1 MSSLVS
7 IIIPTYNRAHLISE
21 TLDSIV
27 AQTYT
32 NWECIIVDDGS
43 TDDTSVVLENY
54 LNDKRFNFYKRTN
67 NRKKGP
73 SSCRNIGIENAKG
86 NLIMFL
92 DSDDLI
98 TTVCLENRLKFVNN
112 NEGFDFWIFNSDQ
125 IDVLDNKRK
134 KFNKQ
139 LKTFEDEEYLSF
151 FLLERIPFCV
161 SGTFWKKKS
170 LLQINGFDENL
181 LILED
186 PDLHLRAFASH
197 LKSKTCINGLSDHFY
212 MFNSKKESFNQNT
225 LFSYFYFSNKHKIKY
240 GNKIKPY
247 ILSGM
252 KKALK
257 SNKLSYSLKFYFLLI
272 QTKSINWN
280 QFFLIPILFFYQLIN
295 IQKRQKNGFTT
306 LMKLTFS
313 TK

>member
-1 MSSLVS
+1 MKPLIS
-7 IIIPTYNRAHLISE
+7 IIIPTYNRAHLIGE
-21 TLDSIV
+21 TLDSILS
-27 AQTYT
+27 QTYA

-43 TDDTSVVLENY
+43 TDNTSAVLEGY
-54 LNDKRFNFYKRTN
+54 LKDKRFNFFNREN

-73 SSCRNIGIENAKG
+73 SSCRNIGIENATG

-98 TTVCLENRLKFVNN
+98 TTVCLVNRLKFVND

-125 IDVLDNKRK
+125 IDILNNKRK

-139 LKTFEDEEYLSF
+139 LNTFEDEEYLSF
-151 FLLERIPFCV
+151 FLLEKIPFCV
-161 SGTFWKKKS
+161 SGAFWKKKS

-186 PDLHLRAFASH
+186 PDLHLRAFASN
-197 LKSKTCINGLSDHFY
+197 LKSKSCINGLSDHFY
-212 MFNSKKESFNQNT
+212 MFNSEKESVNQNT
-225 LFSYFYFSNKHKIKY
+225 LLSYLYFSNKHKTKF

-257 SNKLSYSLKFYFLLI
+257 SNKLGYSLKFYFLLI
-272 QTKSINWN
+272 QTKSINRN
-280 QFFLIPILFFYQLIN
+280 QFFMIPILFCYQLVYA
-295 IQKRQKNGFTT
+295 QKRKGNGFTT
-306 LMKLTFS
+306 LMKLIS
-313 TK
+313 DKK